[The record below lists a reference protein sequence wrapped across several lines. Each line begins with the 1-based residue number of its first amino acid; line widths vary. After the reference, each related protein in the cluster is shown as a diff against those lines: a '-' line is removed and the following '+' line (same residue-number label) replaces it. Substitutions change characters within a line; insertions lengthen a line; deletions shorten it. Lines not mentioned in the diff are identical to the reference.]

1 MHMALLAVGRVAL
14 LTASS
19 VGARAQAGTARQGAD
34 PRCLASIP
42 DSAMRRVEVVLEAEL
57 TDSTDGPILPELDLF
72 AQSVADEARALLGAS
87 HDSVPAGEPT
97 VTWQGLGASLS
108 VVVRR
113 DGHITTTVPTFDLPA
128 DVVPVMAGT
137 AAAELLER
145 GVAAVDSAGGFV
157 MWPDGFAPDSVA
169 FRLVVRYPGDRRPYG
184 PPVSRAAS
192 VPAHDDPHAGGG
204 VRRHHATGEGPV
216 PDGVLAERCIGN
228 RVAGVLG
235 RYDWQ
240 SRHDGGEGPLAAE
253 PSAPHGQ
260 PGSVLRTLSAG
271 CDIGAPRHAL
281 QTGSAWR
288 VQGET
293 ARRGAVR
300 VQAQSIETP
309 TPAARGPREDTGVR
323 SGSSR
328 THCGSSVHTTY
339 ETVRPHTRHLH
350 LALPV

>member
-145 GVAAVDSAGGFV
+145 AVAAVDSAGGFV

-169 FRLVVRYPGDRRPYG
+169 FRLVVRYPLVTADRTVLPFR
-184 PPVSRAAS
+184 
-192 VPAHDDPHAGGG
+192 
-204 VRRHHATGEGPV
+204 VRRAFPLMTIRMPVGESV
-216 PDGVLAERCIGN
+216 VTTRQAK
-228 RVAGVLG
+228 V
-235 RYDWQ
+235 RY
-240 SRHDGGEGPLAAE
+240 P
-253 PSAPHGQ
+253 
-260 PGSVLRTLSAG
+260 
-271 CDIGAPRHAL
+271 
-281 QTGSAWR
+281 TGSWQNGVSGTVLLVFWVDTTGRADTMVVKDLWPPNR
-288 VQGET
+288 PRLTG
-293 ARRGAVR
+293 
-300 VQAQSIETP
+300 S
-309 TPAARGPREDTGVR
+309 PAAY
-323 SGSSR
+323 
-328 THCGSSVHTTY
+328 Y
-339 ETVRPHTRHLH
+339 ERFRQAAIS
-350 LALPV
+350 ALPDMRFKPARLGGCKVRQLVEVPFEFRLNQ